1 MEFSG
6 RLTSFPIGDILQ
18 WAHNDRRNGALV
30 VRRSSCEKRVYFRD
44 GDIVAAL
51 SDDAA
56 EFFGQHLLV
65 TGLIREEALI
75 RALTHCQAKGVMLGR
90 ALEQLGILTSSQVRE
105 ALRRHVED
113 QVCDVF
119 LWRSGIFYF
128 TTEMPREEQMLPE
141 PLPAV
146 ALAME
151 GSRWADVHEQI
162 RRLFV
167 HENVEVVRGR
177 VVPDDPSVL
186 ELKILSALDDRMSVG
201 ELYNEVRGS
210 HFRFLEAA
218 YRLAAT
224 EALDIVAVG
233 DHADSGSSELRL
245 ADLLIEQVTEEQ
257 AVFLR
262 HHLAIPYDA
271 IEGCVPVWVRAHAA
285 DGDARDDLRTF
296 EAGFD
301 GETELRTLL
310 AGLPAEERARR
321 MDRVVLR
328 LRQGALA
335 LLPVALSDLDA
346 AAVSA
351 RSADRDRWWRR
362 LLPDRSGA

>member
-30 VRRSSCEKRVYFRD
+30 VRRSSCEKRLYFRD

-65 TGLIREEALI
+65 NGLIREEALI

-90 ALEQLGILTSSQVRE
+90 ALDQLGILPAEQVYE

-128 TTEMPREEQMLPE
+128 TAEMPREEQMLPDA
-141 PLPAV
+141 LPAV

-151 GSRWADVHEQI
+151 GSRWADIYAQI

-167 HENVEVVRGR
+167 HDNVEVARGR

-224 EALDIVAVG
+224 EAIDIVAVG

-271 IEGCVPVWVRAHAA
+271 IEGCVPIWVRPPDAAA
-285 DGDARDDLRTF
+285 DERDDLREF
-296 EAGFD
+296 EAALD
-301 GETELRTLL
+301 GETELRSLL

-335 LLPVALSDLDA
+335 LLPVALSELEGGGEA
-346 AAVSA
+346 SA
-351 RSADRDRWWRR
+351 ERDRWWRR
-362 LLPDRSGA
+362 LVPNRPKR

>member
-30 VRRSSCEKRVYFRD
+30 VRRSSCEKHIFFRD
-44 GDIVAAL
+44 GAIVAAL

-65 TGLIREEALI
+65 QGLIREEALI
-75 RALTHCQAKGVMLGR
+75 RALTHCQAKGVLLGR
-90 ALEQLGILTSSQVRE
+90 ALEQLGILSADRVAE
-105 ALRRHVED
+105 ALRQHVED
-113 QVCDVF
+113 QVCDIF
-119 LWRSGIFYF
+119 LWRHGIFYF
-128 TTEMPREEQMLPE
+128 TTETPRAEQMLPE
-141 PLPAV
+141 ALPAV
-146 ALAME
+146 AVAME
-151 GSRWADVHEQI
+151 GSRWADIHAQI
-162 RRLFV
+162 RRIFV
-167 HENVEVVRGR
+167 HDNVEVARGR
-177 VVPDDPSVL
+177 VVPDDPSPL
-186 ELKILSALDDRMSVG
+186 ELKILSALDHRMSIG

-218 YRLAAT
+218 YRLAAI

-233 DHADSGSSELRL
+233 DHADSGSTELRL

-271 IEGCVPVWVRAHAA
+271 IERCVPIWVRPREPESAA
-285 DGDARDDLRTF
+285 REPSGVREFLARI
-296 EAGFD
+296 D
-301 GETELRTLL
+301 GETPLAELLGD
-310 AGLPAEERARR
+310 ASPEERATR
-321 MDRVVLR
+321 MDRLVLS

-335 LLPVALSDLDA
+335 LLPAPLGALEA
-346 AAVSA
+346 AAGEA
-351 RSADRDRWWRR
+351 GAEPPERWWRR
-362 LLPDRSGA
+362 LVPKR

>member
-30 VRRSSCEKRVYFRD
+30 VRRSSSEKRVFFRD

-65 TGLIREEALI
+65 NGLIREEALI

-90 ALEQLGILTSSQVRE
+90 ALEQLGILSPEQVRD

-128 TTEMPREEQMLPE
+128 TTEMPGEEQMLPE
-141 PLPAV
+141 AVPAV

-151 GSRWADVHEQI
+151 GSRWADIYAQI

-167 HENVEVVRGR
+167 HDNVEVVRGR

-186 ELKILSALDDRMSVG
+186 ELKILSALDHRMSVG

-224 EALDIVAVG
+224 EAIDIVAVG
-233 DHADSGSSELRL
+233 DHADSGSSEFRL
-245 ADLLIEQVTEEQ
+245 ADLLMEQVTEEQ

-271 IEGCVPVWVRAHAA
+271 IEGCVPLWVRPPEAEP
-285 DGDARDDLRTF
+285 DDRDDLREF
-296 EAGFD
+296 EAAFD
-301 GETELRTLL
+301 GETELRALL
-310 AGLPAEERARR
+310 AGLSGEERARR

-328 LRQGALA
+328 LRQGTLA
-335 LLPVALSDLDA
+335 LLPAVLSELDA
-346 AAVSA
+346 GDGGRAE
-351 RSADRDRWWRR
+351 RDRWWRR
-362 LLPDRSGA
+362 LVPNRSGR